1 MYATIVPLESWFL
14 RSKTT
19 LPELYQNY
27 LANDFSLKM
36 ARGEDTCL
44 HSITAARYRKN
55 KKYHFIVLKSLE
67 LLKKSDAFFHLSHQ
81 WDLMSFPTHRMKVQ
95 TESCLS
101 SPGCRIAKGLFWQHS

>member
-1 MYATIVPLESWFL
+1 MNHCDHGISFVILDIHVTIVLLESQFL

-19 LPELYQNY
+19 LPGLYQNY

-55 KKYHFIVLKSLE
+55 KKYHSIVLKSLE
-67 LLKKSDAFFHLSHQ
+67 LLRKSDAFNHLSHQ
-81 WDLMSFPTHRMKVQ
+81 MGFDV
-95 TESCLS
+95 LS
-101 SPGCRIAKGLFWQHS
+101 YS